1 MSSLEFLPSNA
12 LFATSTSGIFTSA
25 DSRLSK
31 TFRILRALDL
41 VGFFARRLE
50 PGESALTDNLDLV

>member
-1 MSSLEFLPSNA
+1 MLSLQQALPEYS
-12 LFATSTSGIFTSA
+12 LQRI
-25 DSRLSK
+25 SRLSK